1 MIPNWILNNNEPFKN
16 PEYENSFFK
25 YLVAQKRA
33 LLISFTAAV
42 TLFAVLKFCFPI
54 PDFFVD
60 SYTYVADALYERP
73 LNYRPIGYADF
84 LSLTHIISSNANFT
98 VLIQYILFFTSTL
111 FCFFST
117 DYLYGFPKKIRSV
130 VFYLVILNP
139 ILILQTNLI
148 SSDSLFCSLT
158 VTWFTLCLWIIRTN
172 NLPVIIMQVIFLLM
186 CFHIRYVA
194 AFYPI
199 VAIAAFLF
207 SGRKLFYKT
216 IGIILSLGII
226 YSYVERQK
234 ELTESKTHVR
244 IFSGFSGWQ
253 IANNVLCYYKEITV
267 DSEKLPTEE
276 TKIIDRI
283 VKKKIDNVYEPS
295 YVGTKYIWDKDSPLK
310 FYLSVRVQHTNYNY
324 FDEWLWSSIQLSDYG
339 WSIIRQHPYAYIRY
353 FMAPNFKNYL
363 LPDREIL
370 VNYNNDDP
378 PLPAETKLWFDFQFD
393 HLFCRFEN
401 LQKDIIYFYP
411 VLSCLLNLANILIII
426 VSLPWSIKTWRTS
439 NKGSGKIFFFWCFF
453 YFGYMLFCLFSTVVL
468 LRYLDLLFVI
478 GIIMPFI
485 LLKQIKRPAKQA
497 IDASATNDPANV
509 E

>member
-25 YLVAQKRA
+25 YLVAQKRI
-33 LLISFTAAV
+33 LVISFTLAV

-84 LSLTHIISSNANFT
+84 LRLAHLVSSNANFT
-98 VLIQYILFFTSTL
+98 VLVQYILFFTSTL
-111 FCFFST
+111 FCFFSA
-117 DYLYGFPKKIRSV
+117 DYLYGFPRKIKTLI
-130 VFYLVILNP
+130 FYLVILNP

-172 NLPVIIMQVIFLLM
+172 NLLVIIMQVIFLIM

-194 AFYPI
+194 AFYPV
-199 VAIAAFLF
+199 VAMAAFLF
-207 SGRKLFYKT
+207 SRRKLLYK
-216 IGIILSLGII
+216 IAGIVLSLSII
-226 YSYVERQK
+226 YFYVERQK
-234 ELTESKTHVR
+234 DLTESNTHVR

-253 IANNVLCYYKEITV
+253 IANNVLCYYKEISV
-267 DSEKLPTEE
+267 DSERLPTEE

-283 VKKKIDNVYEPS
+283 VKNKIDNVYEPY
-295 YVGTKYIWDKDSPLK
+295 YVGTKYIWDKNSPLK
-310 FYLSVRVQHTNYNY
+310 FYLSLRVQHTNYNY
-324 FDEWLWSSIQLSDYG
+324 FDEWMWSSMQLSDYG
-339 WSIIRQHPYAYIRY
+339 WSIIKQRPSAYIKY
-353 FMAPNFKNYL
+353 FITPNFKNYL

-401 LQKDIIYFYP
+401 LQKNIICVYP
-411 VLSCLLNLANILIII
+411 ALSCILNLANIVIII
-426 VSLPWSIKTWRTS
+426 VSLLGYIKTWRTS
-439 NKGSGKIFFFWCFF
+439 DKASKNLFFFWCFF
-453 YFGYMLFCLFSTVVL
+453 YFGYMFFSVFSTIVL

-478 GIIMPFI
+478 GLIMPFI
-485 LLKQIKRPAKQA
+485 LLKQINRPV
-497 IDASATNDPANV
+497 NR
-509 E
+509 